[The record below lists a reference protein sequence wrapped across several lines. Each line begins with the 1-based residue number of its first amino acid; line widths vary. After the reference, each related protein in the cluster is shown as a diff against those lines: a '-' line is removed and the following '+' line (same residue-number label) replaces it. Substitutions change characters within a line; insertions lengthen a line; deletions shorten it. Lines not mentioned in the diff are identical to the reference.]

1 MFIDLENIKTATTLF
16 TYLDKATKYKFR
28 GGDKPLKVWTDN
40 WCHCQSDIEFYYLGL
55 DVDVPD
61 QCLFYDKQTAR
72 ERRYSDQ
79 KLITASEYLKS
90 ISHDN
95 VILLN
100 KEVLEC

>member
-16 TYLDKATKYKFR
+16 TYLDKATKYRFR
-28 GGDKPLKVWTDN
+28 GNHTPLEIWTDN
-40 WCHCQSDIEFYYLGL
+40 WRHCQPDIEFYYLGL

-61 QCLFYDKQTAR
+61 QCLFYDKTTAR
-72 ERRYSDQ
+72 GRYHDQ
-79 KLITASEYLKS
+79 KIITASEYLKS